1 MPTFTHGSTING
13 TTYTGDTVTVGPF
26 DLSEV
31 DPDNLVRSSASPHH
45 KNVDT
50 IFCAGPILARLE
62 EPCVVDTRDFFDS
75 GYTDT
80 VELSFPYTDNE
91 LTLSINLFSAPY
103 SSEYER
109 IEGRLISDIK
119 LWNEVLKQTTIEGLK
134 PAAVGEVREEALV
147 EDLPDW
153 VRVVSADVNT
163 VNGVE
168 HTVIAGFD
176 GPGWVIRITAHGP
189 DDINA
194 YARGVIADLLSTLV
208 VDGDL
213 VGHRDDGTQDAI
225 LGKMCE
231 LDFAPIPKFGVKD
244 SSSAEEYAM

>member
-1 MPTFTHGSTING
+1 MPTFTLA
-13 TTYTGDTVTVGPF
+13 GDTVTVGPF

-31 DPDNLVRSSASPHH
+31 QVDDLVRSSASSHH
-45 KNVDT
+45 KNRDT

-119 LWNEVLKQTTIEGLK
+119 LWNEVLKQTTIDGLK
-134 PAAVGEVREEALV
+134 PAAVGEVYEEALV
-147 EDLPDW
+147 DDLPDW

-163 VNGVE
+163 VGGVE

-189 DDINA
+189 DDINE

-213 VGHRDDGTQDAI
+213 VGVREDGSEDAI

-231 LDFAPIPKFGVKD
+231 LDFAPIPKFGLKATPDVQH
-244 SSSAEEYAM
+244 SMA

>member
-1 MPTFTHGSTING
+1 MPTFTHA
-13 TTYTGDTVTVGPF
+13 GDTVTVGPF

-31 DPDNLVRSSASPHH
+31 QVDDLVRSSASSHHH
-45 KNVDT
+45 KNRDT

-91 LTLSINLFSAPY
+91 LNLSINLFSAPY

-109 IEGRLISDIK
+109 VEGRLISDIK
-119 LWNEVLKQTTIEGLK
+119 LWNEVLKQTTIDGLK
-134 PAAVGEVREEALV
+134 PAAVGEVCEEALV
-147 EDLPDW
+147 DDLPDW

-168 HTVIAGFD
+168 HTVIAGYD
-176 GPGWVIRITAHGP
+176 GPGWVVRITAHGP

-194 YARGVIADLLSTLV
+194 YARGIIADLLSTLV

-213 VGHRDDGTQDAI
+213 VGTREDGSQDAI
-225 LGKMCE
+225 LGKMCD
-231 LDFAPIPKFGVKD
+231 LNLSPIPKFGTKD
-244 SSSAEEYAM
+244 TSDVQHSVA